1 MNFLEKLKKTLHTI
15 LYELFSAEGQTE
27 GRTDIINWSSQF
39 SYVIKERTA
48 HLQEICEN
56 LWHF

>member
-27 GRTDIINWSSQF
+27 GRTDIIN
-39 SYVIKERTA
+39 
-48 HLQEICEN
+48 
-56 LWHF
+56 